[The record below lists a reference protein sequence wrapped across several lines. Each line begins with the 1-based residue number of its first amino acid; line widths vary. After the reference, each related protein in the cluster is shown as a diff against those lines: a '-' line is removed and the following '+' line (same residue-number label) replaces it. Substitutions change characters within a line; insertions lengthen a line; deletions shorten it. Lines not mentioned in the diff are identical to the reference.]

1 MPGVRA
7 PSHGSSVALGTGL
20 LVLVVYVATLHAGV
34 PGGDAGELIAVA
46 GTGGVAH
53 PPGYPLY
60 SLLAGV
66 FARLPWGSLA
76 WRVNLFSAVCGAAAA
91 ALLADTVARAT
102 RQPWAGFLAGAG
114 FAFAPLPWTY
124 AVGAEVFSLH
134 VLFVVGLLAAAWRW
148 SETPTPRLAMAMAGL
163 AGLGLCH
170 HHTLILYV
178 APLGAWV
185 LWTGRKLWTVAVL
198 GRSALAFGLGLLP
211 YLHLPLAAARRP
223 PIYWG
228 DFSSFA
234 GFLAHLTR
242 ADYGSL
248 QLGADDVGVDGMF
261 LAQLAQYAV
270 SLWRNS
276 LGVGV
281 PLMALGVV
289 YGWRQRR
296 SFTVV
301 TVVCFVLYLV
311 VFHALANLPVDQPLF
326 LEVTSRFWHQPHL
339 VAFVWLGFGAAHVFT
354 RWPRHAPFLALAAV
368 ALQLGLHYARQDQSD
383 NDYVGGYG
391 RAILAPLPERALLLT
406 RGDVITNSVRYAQ
419 IGEGLRRDVLILDQ
433 EMLTKPWYVAGE
445 TARHADVAFPGTLY
459 HPGVAGGFSMEQFLD
474 ANLPRRPVY
483 VYPEFKPGDATVAA
497 FELWPEG
504 LASRVVRSG
513 AAPDFA
519 TWQAQSESEWR
530 KLRAIPWPDFE
541 RWGAETWERIVGLD
555 LWEARHRHGLRALTW
570 AMAHGQGQAELQ
582 YAVRALSE
590 VASQHPLPPP
600 HVFKNLGLAAQLLS
614 RFDPGQVPT
623 MRHAWQ
629 IYLERGPRDDRD
641 RDAIAAALQSIP
653 SADGPVG
660 DHAPR

>member
-1 MPGVRA
+1 MSDARPL
-7 PSHGSSVALGTGL
+7 SHGSAVALGTGC
-20 LVLVVYVATLHAGV
+20 LVLSVYVATLHPGV

-76 WRVNLFSAVCGAAAA
+76 WRVNMFSAVCGAAAA
-91 ALLADTVARAT
+91 SLLADTVARAT
-102 RQPWAGFLAGAG
+102 RQPWAGFVAGAG

-134 VLFVVGLLAAAWRW
+134 VLFVVGLLALALRW
-148 SETPTPRLAMAMAGL
+148 SETPTPRLAIAMAGL

-178 APLGAWV
+178 APLGGWV
-185 LWTGRKLWTVAVL
+185 LWTGRRLWTAGSF
-198 GRSALAFGLGLLP
+198 GRIALAFGLGLLP
-211 YLHLPLAAARRP
+211 YLYLPVAAALRP

-228 DFSSFA
+228 DFSSLA
-234 GFLAHLTR
+234 GFVAHLTR

-248 QLGADDVGVDGMF
+248 QLGADDVGVNGMF
-261 LAQLAQYAV
+261 LAQLAGYAV
-270 SLWRNS
+270 SLWHNS

-281 PLMALGVV
+281 PLMGMGLL
-289 YGWRQRR
+289 YGWRHRR
-296 SFTVV
+296 SFTGVS
-301 TVVCFVLYLV
+301 VVCFVLYLV

-326 LEVTSRFWHQPHL
+326 LEVTSRFWQQPHL
-339 VAFVWLGFGAAHVFT
+339 VAFVWLGFGAAHGFA

-368 ALQLGLHYARQDQSD
+368 ALQLGLHYAHQDQSD

-391 RAILAPLPERALLLT
+391 RTILAPLPERALLLT

-419 IGEGLRRDVLILDQ
+419 IGEGLRRDVVILDQ

-445 TARHADVAFPGTLY
+445 AARHDDVVFPGTLY
-459 HPGVAGGFSMEQFLD
+459 HPGVAGGFGMGQFLA
-474 ANLPRRPVY
+474 ANSPRRPLY
-483 VYPEFKPGDATVAA
+483 VYPEFKPGDPTVAA

-504 LASRVVRSG
+504 LASRVVPLG
-513 AAPDFA
+513 AAPDFSDWEA
-519 TWQAQSESEWR
+519 VSEGEWR
-530 KLRAIPWPDFE
+530 KLQAIPWPDFD
-541 RWGAETWERIVGLD
+541 RWGAATWERIVGLD
-555 LWEARHRHGLRALTW
+555 LWEARHRQGLRALTW
-570 AMAHGQGQAELQ
+570 AMAHGQGQVELQ

-590 VASQHPLPPP
+590 VASRHPLPPP

-614 RFDPGQVPT
+614 RFDSGQMAT

-629 IYLERGPRDDRD
+629 IYLDRGPPDDRD
-641 RDAIAAALQSIP
+641 RDAIAAALKSMP
-653 SADGPVG
+653 TADRPAADQV
-660 DHAPR
+660 PR